1 MVFGQ
6 GFTTSVLAY
15 ALCVYVH
22 KCYKRRR
29 MSDMGKLKTKITADL
44 LILEVQIYPCLYDT
58 EDVSHRDAEK
68 VHNIWREVGEVLK
81 APLPLLSCRFG
92 FMVEI

>member
-6 GFTTSVLAY
+6 GFTTRVIVY
-15 ALCVYVH
+15 ALCAYVQ
-22 KCYKRRR
+22 KCYRHRR
-29 MSDMGKLKTKITADL
+29 MSDIYIKVDL
-44 LILEVQIYPCLYDT
+44 LILEVQKYPCLYGT
-58 EDVSHRDAEK
+58 EDASHQDPEK

-81 APLPLLSCRFG
+81 PPVPPLSSRLG